1 MNAEIY
7 SSAMHGIVRTAI
19 AILCGFLAMT
29 LVVVSGTVVA
39 SSSLLPEGMTALSR
53 DAHLPAAYLGANQLL
68 TLVAALLGGWLAS
81 RLDPKAG
88 WRPVI
93 GVAVLV
99 VIMSVANQAVP
110 RGSTGAPV
118 PWYPWLLVVAGGIG
132 TVLGGWLRLREQL
145 RDSLT
150 SGTST
155 SGATAS

>member
-1 MNAEIY
+1 MNT
-7 SSAMHGIVRTAI
+7 IVRTAI

-29 LVVVSGTVVA
+29 LIVLSGTVVA
-39 SSSLLPEGMTALSR
+39 SSALLADGMRGLSDPDAPLPSL
-53 DAHLPAAYLGANQLL
+53 YLGANQLL
-68 TLVAALLGGWLAS
+68 NVVAAMLGGWLAS

-93 GVAVLV
+93 GLLALVL
-99 VIMSVANQAVP
+99 IMSVANQAVP

-132 TVLGGWLRLREQL
+132 TVLGGWLRLREQP

-150 SGTST
+150 NRTST